1 MKCLLVLF
9 GVFGLDLGTKK
20 WAEAS
25 LPLGKRKKIGK
36 KQLYF
41 QHIKNFGM
49 AYHKLEGKKNSILC
63 ITGGLTAIY
72 SCLFLRASLG
82 DANDKRYALPLAVI
96 LGGAYG
102 NFLERAK
109 KGYVTDF
116 ILIKKGK
123 NPPIF
128 NIADAALLIGTV
140 FIGIVS
146 LKKPSNL

>member
-1 MKCLLVLF
+1 MKNLLVLL
-9 GVFGLDLGTKK
+9 GVLGLDLGTKK
-20 WAEAS
+20 WADIT
-25 LPLGKRKKIGK
+25 LPLGKRRKIGK

-49 AYHKLEGKKNSILC
+49 AYHKLEGKKSRILY

-72 SCLFLRASLG
+72 SFLFLRAGFG
-82 DANDKRYALPLAVI
+82 DAQAKKYALPLAI
-96 LGGAYG
+96 TLGGAYG
-102 NFLERAK
+102 NFLERLK

-128 NIADAALLIGTV
+128 NIADAALLFGAI

-146 LKKPSNL
+146 LKDPENM